1 MKFQWRML
9 LVLSLLVSGCG
20 KRSETPAPAGP
31 PPGEPSNPSAAV
43 EAADTAPSSVAV
55 QEPLA
60 EESGPFAVQEV
71 RLAPEAPTCAT
82 PITAEPVYSGSLPEG
97 TEFQYEW
104 VVNNAKVPGVT
115 GPVLTPEA
123 FKKKAWVS
131 CRVTLSG
138 PGGADAEVRSQF
150 VRIANSRPEL
160 TLPATEPF
168 QAPGRLEL
176 QFRASDADNDPVSFK
191 LVSPLDQGIVLDE
204 KSGALTW
211 EITAEIVKSLTGTL
225 EIVVAALDGDG
236 GEDRRSLTF
245 LLSEKQQ

>member
-31 PPGEPSNPSAAV
+31 LSPGAADRPAAAEV
-43 EAADTAPSSVAV
+43 AEAAPPSVAV
-55 QEPLA
+55 QDSLA
-60 EESGPFAVQEV
+60 EESGPFAVKEV
-71 RLAPEAPTCAT
+71 RLVPETPTCST

-97 TEFQYEW
+97 TDFQYEW
-104 VVNNAKVPGVT
+104 VVNNAKVPGTT
-115 GPVLTPEA
+115 GPVLAPEA

-138 PGGADAEVRSQF
+138 PGGADAEVRSQY

-211 EITAEIVKSLTGTL
+211 EITAEIVKSLTGTV
-225 EIVVAALDGDG
+225 EIIVAALDGDG

-245 LLSEKQQ
+245 SVSDKQG